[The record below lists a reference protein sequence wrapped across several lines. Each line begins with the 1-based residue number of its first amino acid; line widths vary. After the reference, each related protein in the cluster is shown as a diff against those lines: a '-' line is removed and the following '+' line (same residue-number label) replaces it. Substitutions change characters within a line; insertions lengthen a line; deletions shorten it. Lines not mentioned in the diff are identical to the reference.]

1 MSACRGALIHGKRL
15 KSSCFKEIRAGG
27 TWADRECAHFNAAKV
42 FVERE

>member
-15 KSSCFKEIRAGG
+15 KPGCFEEIRAGG
-27 TWADRECAHFNAAKV
+27 AWADRECAHFNAAKV